1 MMKAKYSTHNIGH
14 YGLMFRY
21 YTHFTSPIRRYPDQM
36 VHRLL
41 TRYLENGRSV
51 NSLKTEELCEHC
63 NQMEV
68 IAATAERASIKY
80 KQVEFMGDRLGQTFS
95 GKISG
100 LNEFGLYVEIDENHC
115 EGMVPIHQLQDDYYE
130 FDERNYRLLGRR
142 SHRSYQLGDKVT
154 IKVAAANLEKRQLD
168 YELIDREGRSVTPS
182 PAKPFNIPTKK
193 KKKRK

>member
-1 MMKAKYSTHNIGH
+1 
-14 YGLMFRY
+14 MFRY

-130 FDERNYRLLGRR
+130 FDEENYCLVGE
-142 SHRSYQLGDKVT
+142 SSKKAYHLGDPVRVMVSEVDINTKSVDF
-154 IKVAAANLEKRQLD
+154 ILVKKLE
-168 YELIDREGRSVTPS
+168 G
-182 PAKPFNIPTKK
+182 
-193 KKKRK
+193 